1 MTPRKVWYNS
11 GMADVELKFPVV
23 AHQRLI
29 VESSR
34 RDDAA
39 TKGLFAGFDLVEPF
53 AVGHLSSGGK
63 YVVYNLSVRLADRA
77 EMARVDEA
85 IKAVP
90 GVKMCL

>member
-1 MTPRKVWYNS
+1 MEEK
-11 GMADVELKFPVV
+11 LKFPVV
-23 AHQRLI
+23 AHHRII
-29 VESSR
+29 VEVSR
-34 RDDAA
+34 RNDAVA
-39 TKGLFAGFDLVEPF
+39 KSLFDGFNLVEPF

>member
-1 MTPRKVWYNS
+1 MEEK
-11 GMADVELKFPVV
+11 LKFPVV
-23 AHQRLI
+23 AHHRII
-29 VESSR
+29 VEASR
-34 RDDAA
+34 RNDAVS
-39 TKGLFAGFDLVEPF
+39 KSLFDGFDLVEPF

>member
-1 MTPRKVWYNS
+1 MEEK
-11 GMADVELKFPVV
+11 LKFPVV
-23 AHQRLI
+23 AHHRII
-29 VESSR
+29 VEVSR
-34 RDDAA
+34 RNDAVA
-39 TKGLFAGFDLVEPF
+39 KSLFDGFDLVEPF

-77 EMARVDEA
+77 EMTRVDEA

>member
-1 MTPRKVWYNS
+1 MEEK
-11 GMADVELKFPVV
+11 LKFPVV
-23 AHQRLI
+23 AHHRII
-29 VESSR
+29 VEVSR
-34 RDDAA
+34 RNDAVA
-39 TKGLFAGFDLVEPF
+39 KSLFDGFDLVEPF

>member
-1 MTPRKVWYNS
+1 MEEK
-11 GMADVELKFPVV
+11 LKFPVV
-23 AHQRLI
+23 AHHRII
-29 VESSR
+29 VEVSR
-34 RDDAA
+34 RNDAVA
-39 TKGLFAGFDLVEPF
+39 KSLFDRFDLVEPF

>member
-1 MTPRKVWYNS
+1 MEEK
-11 GMADVELKFPVV
+11 LKFPVV
-23 AHQRLI
+23 AHHRII
-29 VESSR
+29 VEVSR
-34 RDDAA
+34 RNDAVA
-39 TKGLFAGFDLVEPF
+39 KSRFDGFDLVEPF

>member
-1 MTPRKVWYNS
+1 MEEK
-11 GMADVELKFPVV
+11 LKFPVV
-23 AHQRLI
+23 AHHRII
-29 VESSR
+29 VEASR
-34 RDDAA
+34 RNDAVA
-39 TKGLFAGFDLVEPF
+39 KSLFDGFDLVEPF